1 MKENYYLFR
10 SNKPT
15 KKYVMVM
22 PTHNHIH
29 HFGQIKPDGTPYR
42 DFTLLSNKNS
52 IHYEPDKVKRE
63 KIRQNYIKRHQ
74 RDPKGVHNPSSM
86 SDLILW
92 TEPTLRKGI
101 TKYEKKFNVKVVFS
115 NKQLTDTIKKKL
127 LL

>member
-1 MKENYYLFR
+1 MKEIYYLFR

-15 KKYVMVM
+15 KKFVMVM
-22 PTHNHIH
+22 PTHRHIH
-29 HFGQIKPDGTPYR
+29 HFGSSAHR
-42 DFTLLSNKNS
+42 DFTLMNDRTSKF
-52 IHYEPDKVKRE
+52 YEPDKERRE

>member
-1 MKENYYLFR
+1 MKEIYYLFR

-22 PTHNHIH
+22 PTHRHIH
-29 HFGQIKPDGTPYR
+29 HFGSSAHR
-42 DFTLLSNKNS
+42 DFTLMNDRTSKF
-52 IHYEPDKVKRE
+52 YEPDKERRE

-115 NKQLTDTIKKKL
+115 NKQLTDIIKKKL